1 MVNDAKKM
9 KEMKEVKEWLKER
22 SPSSKKKI
30 NDLFRS
36 VDMGGRIP
44 LKEQEEAL
52 GCVPVGEVKEILK
65 KCAIELG
72 MIYE

>member
-1 MVNDAKKM
+1 MVSDAKKM
-9 KEMKEVKEWLKER
+9 EEVKKWFKEG

-36 VDMGGRIP
+36 VDMGGRMPI
-44 LKEQEEAL
+44 KEQKEEVL
-52 GCVPVGEVKEILK
+52 GCVPIGEVKGILK

>member
-1 MVNDAKKM
+1 MVSDVKKM
-9 KEMKEVKEWLKER
+9 EEVKEWFKEGN
-22 SPSSKKKI
+22 PSSKKKI

-36 VDMGGRIP
+36 IDMGGRIP